1 MIKELVL
8 KAVTGMGIEA
18 DYVEVEIPKMQSQGD
33 VSTPVA
39 LGLAG
44 VLRKP
49 PRVIAQEIIAAIKEM
64 PRGDIAAF
72 DTIEIAGPGFIN
84 FRFNKDYLYEQ
95 LRLLY
100 RERQLR
106 LSVDVGRGKRVL
118 IEFVSANPTGPLHV
132 GHGRGAALGNALSNL
147 LQTAGYAVEREFY
160 INDAGRQV
168 RLLGQSVFAAYNT
181 LLENPC
187 PYPEEGYRGELVE
200 RIAGELASTD
210 GNRYIGVDFDN
221 CAQHFIDYSYRK
233 MLEEVKEALDSFGVH
248 FDNWQ
253 SERLLFDGGMVKGG
267 IDSLRDKGYV
277 YDKDGAVW
285 FKSSELGDD
294 KDRVIIKQD
303 GQYTY
308 FASDLA
314 YHVMKI
320 GRGYDELINIWGAD
334 HHGYIPRVKA
344 VLRAEG
350 LQESRLT
357 VLLVQMVSL
366 LRDGKPVQMSKRAGE
381 FITLKDVIGE
391 IGSDTTKFIFMTRRS
406 DSHLDF
412 DLEAAK
418 KQSSENPVFYVQ
430 YAYARINSLF
440 KKHRTDM
447 SSLFSDRIDSIDLSC
462 LNAEEELQIIKKL
475 VLYPM
480 TFQGAV
486 RSREPHRITFYLQ
499 ELAAIFHPYY
509 NKYRILTEDGPLTDA
524 RLLMCA
530 CISIVLE
537 EGLRILGLSA
547 PKLM

>member
-1 MIKELVL
+1 MIREIVL
-8 KAVTGMGIEA
+8 KAVAGMGIEA
-18 DYVEVEIPKMQSQGD
+18 DYVEVEIPKVQSQGD
-33 VSTPVA
+33 VSTPIA

-44 VLRKP
+44 VLRKA
-49 PRVIAQEIIAAIKEM
+49 PRVIAQEIISAIRGM
-64 PRGDIAAF
+64 PQCDIAAF
-72 DTIEIAGPGFIN
+72 DSIEVAGPGFIN
-84 FRFNKDYLYEQ
+84 FRFKRDYLYEQ

-100 RERQLR
+100 KERQLR
-106 LSVDVGRGKRVL
+106 LRVDVGHGRRVL

-147 LQTAGYAVEREFY
+147 LQSAGYVVEREFY

-181 LLENPC
+181 LLGNPC
-187 PYPEEGYRGELVE
+187 PFPEEGYRGELVE
-200 RIAGELASTD
+200 RIAGEIASTD
-210 GNRYIGVDFDN
+210 GKRYVGEDFDN
-221 CAQHFIDYSYRK
+221 CAGHFIDYSYRR
-233 MLEEVKEALDSFGVH
+233 MLDEIREALDSFGVG

-253 SERLLFDGGMVKGG
+253 SERLLFDSGMVSEG
-267 IDSLRDKGYV
+267 IDSLRNKGYV

-320 GRGYDELINIWGAD
+320 ERGYDELINIWGAD

-350 LQESRLT
+350 LQESNLT

-381 FITLKDVIGE
+381 FITLSDVIGE

-406 DSHLDF
+406 DSHLEF

-440 KKHRTDM
+440 KKHQADM
-447 SSLFSDRIDSIDLSC
+447 SSLFTDRVASIDLSC
-462 LNAEEELQIIKKL
+462 LVADEELQIIKKL

-486 RSREPHRITFYLQ
+486 RNREPHRITFYLQ
-499 ELAAIFHPYY
+499 ELAAMFHPYY
-509 NKYRILTEDGPLTDA
+509 NKHRILTEDVILTEA
-524 RLLMCA
+524 RLLLCA
-530 CISIVLE
+530 CISIVLK

-547 PKLM
+547 PEWM

>member
-1 MIKELVL
+1 
-8 KAVTGMGIEA
+8 
-18 DYVEVEIPKMQSQGD
+18 
-33 VSTPVA
+33 
-39 LGLAG
+39 
-44 VLRKP
+44 
-49 PRVIAQEIIAAIKEM
+49 
-64 PRGDIAAF
+64 
-72 DTIEIAGPGFIN
+72 N
-84 FRFNKDYLYEQ
+84 FRFKKDYLYEQ

-100 RERQLR
+100 RERESHLR
-106 LSVDVGRGKRVL
+106 VDVGQGRRVL

-147 LQTAGYAVEREFY
+147 LQSAGYAVDREFY

-181 LLENPC
+181 LLGNPY
-187 PYPEEGYRGELVE
+187 PFPEEGYRGELVE
-200 RIAGELASTD
+200 QVAAEIASSD
-210 GNRYIGVDFDN
+210 GNRYAGAEFDD
-221 CAQHFIDYSYRK
+221 CAQRFIDYSYKR
-233 MLEEVKEALDSFGVH
+233 MLKEIEEALEAFGVR

-253 SERLLFDGGMVKGG
+253 SERVLFDSGMVKGG
-267 IDSLRDKGYV
+267 IDRLRNMGYV

-285 FKSSELGDD
+285 FKSSELGDE

-308 FASDLA
+308 FASDMA

-320 GRGYDELINIWGAD
+320 RRGYDELINIWGAD

-406 DSHLDF
+406 DSHLEF

-430 YAYARINSLF
+430 YAYARINSVF
-440 KKHRTDM
+440 KKHQTDAL
-447 SSLFSDRIDSIDLSC
+447 SLFIERVDSLDLSC
-462 LNAEEELQIIKKL
+462 LDTDEELQIIKKL

-480 TFQGAV
+480 TFQSAV
-486 RSREPHRITFYLQ
+486 KNREPHRITFYLQ
-499 ELAAIFHPYY
+499 ELAAMFHPYY
-509 NKYRILTEDGPLTDA
+509 NKHRILTDDNTLTNA

-530 CISIVLE
+530 CISIVLK

-547 PKLM
+547 PEWM